1 VRSDEDGRDELGW
14 RQDGLEPFVVNDIGA
29 HDEQGDF
36 ILLLRSDLLNEV
48 RIPLTLPTTC

>member
-14 RQDGLEPFVVNDIGA
+14 RQDGIEPFVVNDIGA

-48 RIPLTLPTTC
+48 RISLTLPTTC